1 MVVSVNI
8 KTMARVISVSNHK
21 GGVGKTTVVA
31 NLGFA
36 LARHFKILLIDLDPQ
51 ANLSSGLGF
60 ENCDETIGKY
70 FKDIIHFRHPEVNP
84 YVINSYIDI
93 IPGNIDLIKI
103 ENQLHDTTRS
113 EFILN
118 EILLPLK
125 TKYDLIIIDCPP
137 SFNRLTI
144 NALHSSNLILVP
156 AKPEIFSIHGIDH
169 IKNFANENAI
179 PFKVIFNQVNMRS
192 TLHRETMRNSK
203 EKLNGNQMNHAIRNA
218 VVLAEAFENAQNIF
232 SYKSKSSGASDF
244 VELADE
250 LLPFL

>member
-1 MVVSVNI
+1 
-8 KTMARVISVSNHK
+8 MARVISISNHK
-21 GGVGKTTVVA
+21 GGVGKTTIVA

-36 LARHFKILLIDLDPQ
+36 LARNFKILLIDLDPQ

-60 ENCDETIGKY
+60 ENRKENIGKY

-113 EFILN
+113 EFILK

-125 TKYDLIIIDCPP
+125 SKYDLIIIDCPP

-169 IKNFANENAI
+169 LKNFANEHAI

-192 TLHRETMRNSK
+192 ILHKETMQNSK
-203 EKLNGNQMNHAIRNA
+203 EKLNGNQMNHTIRNT

-232 SYKSKSSGASDF
+232 SYKSESSGANDF
-244 VELADE
+244 VELAEE